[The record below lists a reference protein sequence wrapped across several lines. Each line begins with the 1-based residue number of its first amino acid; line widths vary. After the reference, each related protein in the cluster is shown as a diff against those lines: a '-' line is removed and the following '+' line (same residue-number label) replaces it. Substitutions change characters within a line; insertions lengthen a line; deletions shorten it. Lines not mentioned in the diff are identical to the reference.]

1 MLIFLSWAIR
11 NVGLLLL
18 RSLIDVLFGTSDSKS
33 SIEAGW
39 DGHSIRISY
48 DKFPDLQRLLLKLL
62 NSTPSI
68 HADSIAVES
77 VIPALDI
84 LRRAG
89 PPPDIEIEIS
99 NLVFQHLG
107 SRSWIVREL
116 AANTMAALTIREN
129 WLVYVKKMLGKPSP
143 DINHRHG
150 VLLTV
155 KATIDRARGALTNL
169 NLWAVLI
176 LRS

>member
-1 MLIFLSWAIR
+1 M
-11 NVGLLLL
+11 
-18 RSLIDVLFGTSDSKS
+18 FGTSDSKA

-48 DKFPDLQRLLLKLL
+48 DKFPDLKRLLLKLL
-62 NSTPSI
+62 SSTPTTHTSTT
-68 HADSIAVES
+68 AVES

-89 PPPDIEIEIS
+89 PPPDIKIEIVD
-99 NLVFQHLG
+99 LVFQHLG

-129 WLVYVKKMLGKPSP
+129 WLEYIQKILEKPLSST
-143 DINHRHG
+143 NHRHG

-155 KATIDRARGALTNL
+155 KDIIVRARGT
-169 NLWAVLI
+169 
-176 LRS
+176 STE